1 MPLSLGNRVF
11 WSIAL
16 MILIG
21 ILWIKFIEGYIT
33 AWGALVVGFIAS
45 ALIIRYGGR
54 ELSLRAWVSKIARGT
69 QKKSAE
75 KSD

>member
-1 MPLSLGNRVF
+1 
-11 WSIAL
+11 

-21 ILWIKFIEGYIT
+21 IIWIKFIEEYIT
-33 AWGALVVGFIAS
+33 AWGALLVGFIVS

-54 ELSLRAWVSKIARGT
+54 EFSLRAWVSKIAHGT
-69 QKKSAE
+69 QKESAK